1 MPKTRVMI
9 VDDQRLVRQYFELVL
24 SGSDRYEVV
33 HSIESAAFADT
44 YVLRGDID
52 LALIDVL
59 MNDGS
64 NGLEAASRIKR
75 SNPEVKIVLVTSV
88 PEFSW
93 MERAREAGVESFWY
107 KDVDAATIL
116 EVMDRTMAGER
127 VYPEVAPAVTVG
139 LAKSDEFTARE
150 LEILRAVVEGLTNEQ
165 IGERLHLSDSTVKT
179 HVRHL
184 LEKTGCENRTKL
196 AVLARVSGLVV
207 DAV

>member
-1 MPKTRVMI
+1 MPKSRVMI

-24 SGSDRYEVV
+24 ADSERYEVV

-44 YVLRGDID
+44 YVLRGGVDI
-52 LALIDVL
+52 ALIDVL

-64 NGLEAASRIKR
+64 NGLEAACRIKR
-75 SNPEVKIVLVTSV
+75 ANPKVKIVLVTSV

-93 MERAREAGVESFWY
+93 MDRAREAGVESFWY
-107 KDVDAATIL
+107 KDADATTIL
-116 EVMDRTMAGER
+116 EVMDRTMAGES
-127 VYPEVAPAVTVG
+127 VYPQVAPAVTVG
-139 LAKSDEFTARE
+139 LAKSDEFTTRE

-179 HVRHL
+179 HMRHL

-207 DAV
+207 DAI